1 MLATEQPERSV
12 EIRRRIFG
20 IERLAAMPQVVWQ
33 LVDALGDERT
43 TPARLECLI
52 DSDQALAAKVLSLA
66 NSAYYGVSQKVTT
79 VSRAVVVIGF
89 QELELLALGA
99 GLAEIFDLK
108 KVPPGFNGEE
118 LWIHCLAVSWM
129 ARELAGSAKYPVPGE
144 IMVAGLLHDLGKLV
158 LATHLTDEFARVL
171 ELTARG
177 RPYCEAEEACGL
189 KHTTVGYWLAARW
202 GLPQVHVSVIRDH
215 HAPKETDPYFVP
227 TSLVFLADH
236 LIKFLQFG
244 LVHEAKPADHGPA
257 LEAARLTRAEIRE
270 LTEKARKR
278 IPIMLNTWKEILT

>member
-1 MLATEQPERSV
+1 MLSTEQQKRSV
-12 EIRRRIFG
+12 KIRRRIFE

-33 LVDALGDERT
+33 LVDALGDEQT
-43 TPARLECLI
+43 TPAKLEWLI
-52 DSDQALAAKVLSLA
+52 DSDQALASKVLSLA

-79 VSRAVVVIGF
+79 ISRAIVVIGF

-108 KVPPGFNGEE
+108 KVPPGFDGEE

-129 ARELAGSAKYPVPGE
+129 ARELAASAKYPVPGE

-158 LATHLTDEFARVL
+158 LSTHLTEEFAEVL
-171 ELTARG
+171 ELTGRG
-177 RPYCEAEEACGL
+177 TPYFEAEEVCGL

-202 GLPQVHVSVIRDH
+202 DLPQVHVSVIRDH
-215 HAPKETDPYFVP
+215 HAPRGADPYYVP
-227 TSLVFLADH
+227 TGLVFLADN
-236 LIKFLQFG
+236 LIKFMRFG
-244 LVHEAKPADHGPA
+244 LVQQAKPADHGPV
-257 LEAARLTRAEIRE
+257 LEATRLTRAEIRE
-270 LTEKARKR
+270 LSEKARKR